1 MKKMFYFNKQHNGQ
15 EYAVEALLNLYQG
28 DCISVDEILVYDT
41 FGAKLKGVQGS
52 VIADEDVVMYEYY
65 INKSSGFSTH
75 GQFEFENT
83 LDKAT
88 MLEIEKLWGGGYE
101 D

>member
-1 MKKMFYFNKQHNGQ
+1 MKKMFYFNKQYDGQ
-15 EYAVEALLNLYQG
+15 EYTVEALLNLYQG
-28 DCISVDEILVYDT
+28 DCISVDEILVYDA
-41 FGAKLKGVQGS
+41 FGEQLKGIQGS

-65 INKSSGFSTH
+65 INKVSGFSTH

-88 MLEIEKLWGGGYE
+88 MLEIEKLWGTEYE

>member
-1 MKKMFYFNKQHNGQ
+1 MKKMFYFNKQFNGQ
-15 EYAVEALLNLYQG
+15 EYTVEALLNIYQG

-41 FGAKLKGVQGS
+41 SGGQLKGVQGS

-65 INKSSGFSTH
+65 INKVSGFSTH

-83 LDKAT
+83 LDKTT
-88 MLEIEKLWGGGYE
+88 MLEIEKLWGGGDE

>member
-1 MKKMFYFNKQHNGQ
+1 MKKMFYFNKQHNVQ
-15 EYAVEALLNLYQG
+15 EYTVEALLNLYQG
-28 DCISVDEILVYDT
+28 DCISVDEILVYDAY
-41 FGAKLKGVQGS
+41 GAQLKGVSGS

-65 INKSSGFSTH
+65 INKSSGFSAH

-83 LDKAT
+83 LDKET
-88 MLEIEKLWGGGYE
+88 MLAIEKLWEGDYE